1 MWAALCSNELWRR
14 KKITHM
20 PKKKKKTNPKQNPP
34 HWKPLSG
41 WGLLQLLRICKYLK
55 AVLAYTAYCKYFDRV
70 GNLCLGVFGF
80 GPAHVV
86 NLFFLLCFKLRIP
99 RHLQTKHRRH
109 ASWPL
114 IVCSGL
120 VTGKP
125 DYSKTAP
132 MESVRAVCQL
142 ILINMF
148 QTVLLRLKRLF
159 FVILAVLNAP
169 TALHLFSGHL

>member
-1 MWAALCSNELWRR
+1 MWAALRSNELWRR

-99 RHLQTKHRRH
+99 RHLQTKHLRH

-114 IVCSGL
+114 IMCSGL

-142 ILINMF
+142 TLINMF